1 MDCMQCV
8 VCATV
13 IKSLLAVKRLIH
25 NDSLIGDRATK
36 ERSFWNGTRAVRVH
50 VFHGVEAAS
59 NHSPAFPLDP
69 FLHRP
74 PRGKIPMLRHLGYV
88 GQNLSLGMTTS
99 RGTILRN
106 ATPER
111 LRALTLE
118 NLHALAEIL
127 AFNARERIY
136 IFRIS
141 SRIIPFASHP
151 VNRLEWWREFATELA
166 ELGRYVRNRGM
177 RVSMHPGQY
186 TLLNAPDPRVLEA
199 SLRDLEWHTRFLD
212 SLGLGPEHK
221 IVLHAGGAYADKTAA
236 MDRLVEVHRRL
247 PETVSRRL
255 VLENDDRI
263 YAVGEVL
270 ALSARTGM
278 PVVFDWLHHRAN
290 PGGVAGLHDLLER
303 CFTTWREPDGP
314 PKVHFSSQA
323 PGTRPGA
330 HSAYVD
336 KEEFLRFYREVVD
349 LEFDCMLEAKA
360 KDLALLRLRQE
371 LSWLPLAA

>member
-1 MDCMQCV
+1 
-8 VCATV
+8 
-13 IKSLLAVKRLIH
+13 
-25 NDSLIGDRATK
+25 
-36 ERSFWNGTRAVRVH
+36 
-50 VFHGVEAAS
+50 
-59 NHSPAFPLDP
+59 
-69 FLHRP
+69 
-74 PRGKIPMLRHLGYV
+74 MLRHLGYV
-88 GQNLSLGMTTS
+88 GQNLSLGITTS

-136 IFRIS
+136 LFRIS

-151 VNRLEWWREFATELA
+151 VNRLEWWREFAAELS
-166 ELGRYVRNRGM
+166 ELGRYVRDQGM

-221 IVLHAGGAYADKTAA
+221 IVLHAGGAYADKAA
-236 MDRLVEVHRRL
+236 AIDRLVEIHRRL
-247 PETVSRRL
+247 PEAVRRRL

-263 YAVGEVL
+263 YTVGEVL
-270 ALSARTGM
+270 ALSGRTGM
-278 PVVFDWLHHRAN
+278 PVVFDWLHHQAN
-290 PGGVAGLHDLLER
+290 PGVAADLHDLLER
-303 CFTTWREPDGP
+303 CFTTWREPDGL

-323 PGTRPGA
+323 PGKRPGA
-330 HSAYVD
+330 HSDYVE
-336 KEEFLRFYREVVD
+336 KEGFLRFYREVVD
-349 LEFDCMLEAKA
+349 LDFDCMLEAKA
-360 KDLALLRLRQE
+360 KDLALLRLRRE
-371 LSWLPLAA
+371 LSQLHLAA